1 MAELKVPYAQI
12 TDKKVGYD
20 QAKKIIP
27 EVISK
32 FGVKADVKN
41 DDSNSSLTAKG
52 TGFEAKIQFLEKE
65 AVVNLDLG
73 FLLKPLRGKILETIE
88 KQIKKVV

>member
-1 MAELKVPYAQI
+1 MELKVPYAQI

-20 QAKKIIP
+20 QAKKLIP
-27 EVISK
+27 DVIAK

-41 DDSNSSLTAKG
+41 DDGNTSLTAKG
-52 TGFEAKIQFLEKE
+52 SGFEAKIQFLEKE
-65 AVVNLDLG
+65 AVVSLDLG
-73 FLLKPLRGKILETIE
+73 FLLKPLKGKILETIE